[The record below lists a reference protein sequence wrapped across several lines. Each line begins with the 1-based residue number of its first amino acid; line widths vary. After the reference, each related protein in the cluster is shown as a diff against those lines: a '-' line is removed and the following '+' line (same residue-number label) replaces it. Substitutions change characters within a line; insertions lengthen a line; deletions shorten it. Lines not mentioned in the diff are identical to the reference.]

1 MDDDDTRIRSRAQR
15 ARSVRLDRVAL
26 VAAQVDRL
34 CEHGFIPH
42 SVDSLSSSDGSLP
55 SGGQSLAGTPRWWQR
70 TPERLA
76 CQKRGVL
83 STQEKISG
91 PNMLLK
97 LANGLRMKWLR

>member
-42 SVDSLSSSDGSLP
+42 SVDSLSSSAGSLSQVEATLWRAPRGGGSVLP
-55 SGGQSLAGTPRWWQR
+55 SA
-70 TPERLA
+70 
-76 CQKRGVL
+76 
-83 STQEKISG
+83 
-91 PNMLLK
+91 
-97 LANGLRMKWLR
+97 